1 MGRTKVR
8 AYLTED
14 AFWGVV
20 VAAVETFRKECFG
33 LLLGHPAEDRF
44 IVERAVVHQMASRHT
59 SWFRPNPRAHGRM
72 EKVLGHI
79 GHLSVVGDFHSHPA
93 SHGEKGG
100 YEPSPKDIERMERG
114 QVYVIAEVNDKEKG
128 QAWRYNSD
136 GTLSGTIDEFYV
148 KLSAWKRNDRNGK
161 ASIIPVECPFALG
174 FTRTR

>member
-1 MGRTKVR
+1 MGKWKMR

-33 LLLGHPAEDRF
+33 LLLGQRSDHRF
-44 IVERAVVHQMASRHT
+44 VIERAVVHQLASRHT
-59 SWFRPNPRAHGRM
+59 SWFRPNPRAHSRM
-72 EKVLGHI
+72 ENVLRHI
-79 GHLSVVGDFHSHPA
+79 GHLGVVGDFHSHPA
-93 SHGEKGG
+93 SHGAKGG
-100 YEPSPKDIERMERG
+100 YEPSEMDIKRMEPG
-114 QVYVIAEVNDKEKG
+114 QVYVIAEVNDKEKR

-148 KLSAWKRNDRNGK
+148 KLSTWQRSDRNGK